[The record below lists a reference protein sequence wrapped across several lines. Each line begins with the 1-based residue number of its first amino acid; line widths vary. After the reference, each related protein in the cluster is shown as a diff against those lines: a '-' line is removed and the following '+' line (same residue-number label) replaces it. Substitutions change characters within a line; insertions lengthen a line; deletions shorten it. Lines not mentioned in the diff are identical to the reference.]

1 VRTGLAGTFITMR
14 VLIAEDDAAL
24 RRVLEQGLLEAGY
37 VVDSVGD
44 GTEACRYLREYE
56 FGAVILDWRMPGLS
70 GIEVVT
76 WARRQGV
83 QAPIL
88 MLTARDAPADQIEAL
103 DEGADDYLVKPF
115 DFGELLARLRALQRR
130 PLGERSPV
138 LTSGSLKVDPSTR
151 QVHIA
156 ESLVKLTPREFAIL
170 ELLIRKSPAV
180 VQRRTIALQ
189 AWADE
194 ADAVGSNT
202 IEVHVARL
210 RGKLINADVRI
221 ETVRGAGYRLV
232 AS

>member
-1 VRTGLAGTFITMR
+1 MR

-24 RRVLEQGLLEAGY
+24 RRVLEQGLVEAGY

-44 GTEACRYLREYE
+44 GIEACQYLLEYE
-56 FGAVILDWRMPGLS
+56 FGAVILDWRMPGRS

-83 QAPIL
+83 RAPIL
-88 MLTARDAPADQIEAL
+88 MLTARDAPADRIGAL

-138 LTSGSLKVDPSTR
+138 LVIGTLKVDPSTR
-151 QVHIA
+151 QAHIGEA
-156 ESLVKLTPREFAIL
+156 LAKLTPREFAIL
-170 ELLIRKSPAV
+170 ELLVRKSPAV

-189 AWADE
+189 AWPDE

-210 RGKLINADVRI
+210 RAKLVNGDVRI

-232 AS
+232 AA

>member
-1 VRTGLAGTFITMR
+1 
-14 VLIAEDDAAL
+14 
-24 RRVLEQGLLEAGY
+24 
-37 VVDSVGD
+37 
-44 GTEACRYLREYE
+44 
-56 FGAVILDWRMPGLS
+56 
-70 GIEVVT
+70 
-76 WARRQGV
+76 
-83 QAPIL
+83 
-88 MLTARDAPADQIEAL
+88 
-103 DEGADDYLVKPF
+103 
-115 DFGELLARLRALQRR
+115 
-130 PLGERSPV
+130 
-138 LTSGSLKVDPSTR
+138 VDPSTR

>member
-1 VRTGLAGTFITMR
+1 MR

-37 VVDSVGD
+37 VVDSVSD
-44 GTEACRYLREYE
+44 GIEACRYLLEYE
-56 FGAVILDWRMPGLS
+56 FGAVVLDWRMPGRS
-70 GIEVVT
+70 GLEVVA
-76 WARRQGV
+76 WARRHAV
-83 QAPIL
+83 RVPIL
-88 MLTARDAPADQIEAL
+88 MLTARDAPGDRIDAL

-130 PLGERSPV
+130 PLGERSPILV
-138 LTSGSLKVDPSTR
+138 RGSLTVDPSTR
-151 QVHIA
+151 EAHIGG
-156 ESLVKLTPREFAIL
+156 SPVNFTPREFAIL
-170 ELLIRKSPAV
+170 ELLIRRSPAV

-210 RGKLINADVRI
+210 RAKLVNADVRI
-221 ETVRGAGYRLV
+221 ETARGAGYRLV
-232 AS
+232 AL